1 MDPNRSV
8 FERAFD
14 LAASGRFLTVSEIR
28 LRLHREGYREE
39 LIQGPILAKQL
50 LDAIEQARADRAT
63 SKANFGSTT
72 MAVNKPT
79 GDNARKG
86 AVKKRS
92 QLKTKVMG
100 EENWTKRNKGTR
112 EFMDQKKAPAKKPF
126 KGVRKEKSA
135 RNKTKR

>member
-14 LAASGRFLTVSEIR
+14 LAASGRFLTVNEIR

-50 LDAIEQARADRAT
+50 LSAIEQARADRAT
-63 SKANFGSTT
+63 SKANFGST
-72 MAVNKPT
+72 NKPT

-92 QLKTKVMG
+92 QLKTKGMG
-100 EENWTKRNKGTR
+100 EET
-112 EFMDQKKAPAKKPF
+112 
-126 KGVRKEKSA
+126 
-135 RNKTKR
+135 